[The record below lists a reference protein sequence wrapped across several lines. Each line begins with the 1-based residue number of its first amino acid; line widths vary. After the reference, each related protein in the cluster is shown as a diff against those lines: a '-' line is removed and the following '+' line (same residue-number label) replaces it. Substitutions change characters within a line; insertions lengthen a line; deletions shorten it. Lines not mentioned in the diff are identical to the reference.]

1 MVLVFSD
8 TTESSKRPSLLPTI
22 LGSII
27 CDTARLLRPTLPD
40 TMDVKDIIEEE
51 KEEVIPTTITAA
63 TVHEQS
69 QGDSTKEYVTDV
81 TTTMTT
87 TAVISSIPPEDEN
100 NLESNP
106 ILPPTA
112 DIEPSSPSQSLLS
125 TNYESLLSLSE
136 ALESETKQQQNQRY
150 FYDTPSIFRRVV
162 RYGSYT
168 STTLNICPGYLQCN
182 LVVLRKGQLAFD
194 FLLFCQRNP
203 KSCPLIEVCDY
214 QSMYP
219 PKSLAHDDADLRTD
233 IPKYCIYRYGKLC
246 HVVNN
251 VQEFWPEDSVAFL
264 LGTSFTFDFE
274 LMKAGVRLRSIE
286 AGLNMPMYQT
296 NIPWYGYKI
305 PSFFTKR

>member
-1 MVLVFSD
+1 
-8 TTESSKRPSLLPTI
+8 
-22 LGSII
+22 
-27 CDTARLLRPTLPD
+27 
-40 TMDVKDIIEEE
+40 MDVKDIIEEE
-51 KEEVIPTTITAA
+51 DAVIPTTITAA
-63 TVHEQS
+63 TVHEQP
-69 QGDSTKEYVTDV
+69 QDDSTKEYVTDV

-87 TAVISSIPPEDEN
+87 MTVISSIPPEDEN

-112 DIEPSSPSQSLLS
+112 DNIELSSSSQSLLS

-182 LVVLRKGQLAFD
+182 LVVLRKGLLAFD

-274 LMKAGVRLRSIE
+274 LMKAGVR
-286 AGLNMPMYQT
+286 
-296 NIPWYGYKI
+296 
-305 PSFFTKR
+305 